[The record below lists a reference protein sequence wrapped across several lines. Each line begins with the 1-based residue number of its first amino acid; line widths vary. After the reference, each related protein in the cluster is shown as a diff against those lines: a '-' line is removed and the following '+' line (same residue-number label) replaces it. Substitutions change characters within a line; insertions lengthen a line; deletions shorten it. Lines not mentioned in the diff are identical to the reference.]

1 MCKRSVNDVDLMRF
15 FALDLAYMVVI
26 PLYYSALHT

>member
-1 MCKRSVNDVDLMRF
+1 MCKRSMHDAGLMRF